1 MRFRSGLTKISTRFS
16 KITDHS
22 ESAVQSA
29 YLMINMGIGQ
39 LISLH
44 EFDRYN
50 IIIMYWNDLGGFFRV
65 MWRAS
70 IDVYL
75 QGIKRDH
82 FYGLFTI

>member
-1 MRFRSGLTKISTRFS
+1 
-16 KITDHS
+16 
-22 ESAVQSA
+22 
-29 YLMINMGIGQ
+29 MINMGIGQ

-50 IIIMYWNDLGGFFRV
+50 IIIMYWSDLGGFFRV

-70 IDVYL
+70 IDAYL

-82 FYGLFTI
+82 FYGFFTI